1 MGNWNRSRSERE
13 RAVTRCC
20 RRLWQRT
27 RSGKHDHLERK
38 WWPQG
43 RILFLCCSY
52 SLSLS
57 FDPSCSSSSSS
68 VLYVCVFKNSAKS
81 ETPGRRGLLLLVYRY
96 FFLLKKYGKCFFFFF
111 FFFQT
116 FAIFGLHKL
125 EGDGR
130 WDSFFFFLG
139 PIRKFHWYEPA
150 QLNTKQFILIFK
162 YYLNNIFLLTSI
174 IIIIYKIIII
184 NVLYYNF
191 YFKINCYYFLIWL
204 IHWSDSMNT
213 TNFTSILIINVSPIK
228 LLKKMIQPFIYYII

>member
-1 MGNWNRSRSERE
+1 MIFTITIPSLHLIPITVLEKKIQNLLRNSKWVIETDLGVRE

-52 SLSLS
+52 SCLCLSILLALLLLL
-57 FDPSCSSSSSS
+57 
-68 VLYVCVFKNSAKS
+68 LYYMCVFLKTVLKVKHQVEEAF
-81 ETPGRRGLLLLVYRY
+81 LVLVYRY
-96 FFLLKKYGKCFFFFF
+96 FFLLKKYGKCFFFF

-150 QLNTKQFILIFK
+150 
-162 YYLNNIFLLTSI
+162 
-174 IIIIYKIIII
+174 
-184 NVLYYNF
+184 
-191 YFKINCYYFLIWL
+191 
-204 IHWSDSMNT
+204 
-213 TNFTSILIINVSPIK
+213 
-228 LLKKMIQPFIYYII
+228 

>member
-52 SLSLS
+52 SCLCLSIL
-57 FDPSCSSSSSS
+57 
-68 VLYVCVFKNSAKS
+68 LA
-81 ETPGRRGLLLLVYRY
+81 LLLLLLYYMCV
-96 FFLLKKYGKCFFFFF
+96 FLKTVLKRPVGEGDLLLFCLPIFLSSQEIWQMLFFF

-150 QLNTKQFILIFK
+150 
-162 YYLNNIFLLTSI
+162 
-174 IIIIYKIIII
+174 
-184 NVLYYNF
+184 
-191 YFKINCYYFLIWL
+191 
-204 IHWSDSMNT
+204 
-213 TNFTSILIINVSPIK
+213 
-228 LLKKMIQPFIYYII
+228 

>member
-1 MGNWNRSRSERE
+1 MLKIQEGNNIYHDNPIFAFDSNNSPGKKNSKFIEEKKMGNWNRSRSERERE

-111 FFFQT
+111 FFQT
-116 FAIFGLHKL
+116 FAIF
-125 EGDGR
+125 GR
-130 WDSFFFFLG
+130 WDSFFFF
-139 PIRKFHWYEPA
+139 F
-150 QLNTKQFILIFK
+150 
-162 YYLNNIFLLTSI
+162 
-174 IIIIYKIIII
+174 
-184 NVLYYNF
+184 
-191 YFKINCYYFLIWL
+191 
-204 IHWSDSMNT
+204 
-213 TNFTSILIINVSPIK
+213 
-228 LLKKMIQPFIYYII
+228 

>member
-1 MGNWNRSRSERE
+1 MIFTITIPSLHLIPITVLEKKIQNLLRKSKWVIETDLGVKERE

-111 FFFQT
+111 FF
-116 FAIFGLHKL
+116 
-125 EGDGR
+125 
-130 WDSFFFFLG
+130 
-139 PIRKFHWYEPA
+139 
-150 QLNTKQFILIFK
+150 
-162 YYLNNIFLLTSI
+162 
-174 IIIIYKIIII
+174 
-184 NVLYYNF
+184 
-191 YFKINCYYFLIWL
+191 
-204 IHWSDSMNT
+204 
-213 TNFTSILIINVSPIK
+213 
-228 LLKKMIQPFIYYII
+228 

>member
-57 FDPSCSSSSSS
+57 FDPSCSSSSS

-111 FFFQT
+111 FQT

-130 WDSFFFFLG
+130 WDSFFFFFCRPNKEISLIWAG
-139 PIRKFHWYEPA
+139 PA
-150 QLNTKQFILIFK
+150 QYQA
-162 YYLNNIFLLTSI
+162 
-174 IIIIYKIIII
+174 IY
-184 NVLYYNF
+184 
-191 YFKINCYYFLIWL
+191 
-204 IHWSDSMNT
+204 S
-213 TNFTSILIINVSPIK
+213 
-228 LLKKMIQPFIYYII
+228 YI